1 MVTTLYFFKPDYITF
16 FQVRFNP
23 HDYGT
28 IQEIADEITNIQG
41 IQHESL
47 VKYFGVE
54 LHKVTRFS
62 VIMIN
67 HISGQACSAYHQLN

>member
-1 MVTTLYFFKPDYITF
+1 MQI
-16 FQVRFNP
+16 RFNP

-41 IQHESL
+41 IKHDTL

-54 LHKVTRFS
+54 LHKV
-62 VIMIN
+62 
-67 HISGQACSAYHQLN
+67 QLNKPVMHDLILVTWLTLK

>member
-1 MVTTLYFFKPDYITF
+1 MHNIFLLIRIFWNIDVYIF
-16 FQVRFNP
+16 LKVRFNP

-41 IQHESL
+41 IKHDSL

-54 LHKVTRFS
+54 LHKVRENVS
-62 VIMIN
+62 
-67 HISGQACSAYHQLN
+67 